1 MFSHLFIRLTP
12 FQLLTLLGGLALSP
26 WCAAQTTEEE
36 QISAHF
42 QTTFN
47 WQKHP
52 AFSAAYSGPNSL
64 VTDAESMYTFTTSAF
79 LGIRPWQNGEIYY
92 NPEVVAGVPFSTN
105 LIGIAGFTNGEIT
118 RAGGSNISYYRQR
131 LFLRQTWNNGGGSEK
146 FESGL
151 NQFASTY
158 DKNRVVLTVGNF
170 SSLDVFD
177 PNTYAKDPRTQ
188 FMNWGNWTYSSYDYA
203 ADARG
208 YGWGFALEWDQ
219 DDWTLRIG
227 RMSGP
232 SEPNML
238 PADFALDK
246 HYGDQIE
253 IEHKHEFAGHPG
265 AIRVLGYHNRA
276 LLSTFNDASTWLQAH
291 PGPYNGPDALYA
303 TRITEQDKF
312 GLGLNIEQE
321 INEATGFFLR
331 FMRTDGRTETYA
343 FTEVDNSFSSGL
355 AIKGSLWGR
364 GQDTAGVSVMQNTLS
379 ADRRR
384 FLEAGGTSFFIGD
397 GALKYQPEN
406 IFEGYYSLN
415 IGKKIWFTP
424 DYQFIRNPAYNADRG
439 PIHVFAFRFHAEY

>member
-1 MFSHLFIRLTP
+1 MFALKTIYARCLSSILWVFILYS
-12 FQLLTLLGGLALSP
+12 GLAQ
-26 WCAAQTTEEE
+26 AADEES
-36 QISAHF
+36 INAHF

-52 AFSAAYSGPNSL
+52 AFSAAYSGPNSII
-64 VTDAESMYTFTTSAF
+64 TDAESMYTYTASAF

-92 NPEVVAGVPFSTN
+92 DPEFVSGVPFSTN
-105 LIGIAGFTNGEIT
+105 LIGIGGFTNGEIT

-131 LFLRQTWNNGGGSEK
+131 LFLRQTWNNGEGAENV
-146 FESGL
+146 ESGL
-151 NQFASTY
+151 NQLASTY
-158 DKNRVVLTVGNF
+158 NKNRVVLTVGNF
-170 SSLDVFD
+170 STLDVFD

-208 YGWGFALEWDQ
+208 YGWGFAIEWNR
-219 DDWTLRIG
+219 DDWALRIG

-238 PADFALDK
+238 PVDFALDK

-253 IEHKHEFAGHPG
+253 IEHSHEFAGHPG

-276 LLSTFNDASTWLQAH
+276 LLATFNDALTWLQAH
-291 PGPYNGPDALYA
+291 PGQYSGPDALYA
-303 TRITEQDKF
+303 TRFTEQDKY

-331 FMRTDGRTETYA
+331 LMKTDGRTETYA
-343 FTEVDNSFSSGL
+343 FTEVDNSLSLGL
-355 AIKGSLWGR
+355 AIKGSPWGR
-364 GQDTAGVSVMQNTLS
+364 GRDTVGISLMQNTLS

-397 GALKYQPEN
+397 GALNYQPEN
-406 IFEGYYSLN
+406 IFEGYYSWK
-415 IGKKIWFTP
+415 IGEKIWFTP
-424 DYQFIRNPAYNADRG
+424 DYQFILHPAYNADRG
-439 PIHVFAFRFHAEY
+439 SIHVFAFRFHAEY